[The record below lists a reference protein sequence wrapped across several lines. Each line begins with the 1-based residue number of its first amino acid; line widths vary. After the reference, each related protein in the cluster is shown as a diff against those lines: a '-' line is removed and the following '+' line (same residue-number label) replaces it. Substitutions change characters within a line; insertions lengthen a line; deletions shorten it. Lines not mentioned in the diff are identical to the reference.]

1 MRRHVS
7 VSRRIFEIINT
18 LLFIGVILACIL
30 PVWHVV
36 CASFSDAGW
45 VIGQS
50 GLIWRIKGFTLKGYM
65 LVFQNKDLI
74 TGYLNTFF
82 YVITATALGMLL
94 TVMAAYALSRKN
106 VLWANA
112 IMFIITFT
120 MMFNG
125 GMIAYYIVI
134 TKGLHMF
141 DTRLAL
147 ILPVCFSAYNMIIV
161 RTAMVGLPE
170 SLVESAKLDGA
181 GDFTI
186 LFKIVLPLM
195 KATIA
200 TVILYYVV
208 AHWNS
213 WFQASIFL
221 RDRAKY
227 PLQLVLK
234 EILVTGDVSTT
245 MTGSSNVNT
254 SNFSG
259 DLILYKQT
267 VKYCIIVVST
277 LPIFIFYPFVQKHF
291 ESGVMI
297 GAIKG

>member
-1 MRRHVS
+1 MRKHVS
-7 VSRRIFEIINT
+7 FPRLLFEIINT
-18 LLFIGVILACIL
+18 LIFIAVILACIL

-45 VIGQS
+45 VIGHS
-50 GLIWRIKGFTLKGYM
+50 GLILRIKGFTFKGYQ
-65 LVFQNKDLI
+65 LVFQNKDLV

-82 YVITATALGMLL
+82 YVITATTLGMLV
-94 TVMAAYALSRKN
+94 TVMAAYALSRKD
-106 VLWANA
+106 VLFGNS
-112 IMFIITFT
+112 IMFFITFT

-125 GMIAYYIVI
+125 GMIAYYVIV
-134 TKGLHMF
+134 TQGLHMF
-141 DTRLAL
+141 DSRWAL

-161 RTAMVGLPE
+161 RTAMIGLPE

-181 GDFTI
+181 GEFRI
-186 LFKIVLPLM
+186 LFSIVLPLM

-221 RDRAKY
+221 RDRAKF

-245 MTGSSNVNT
+245 MTGTANVNT
-254 SNFSG
+254 SSLSG
-259 DLILYKQT
+259 DLILYRQT
-267 VKYCIIVVST
+267 VKYCIIMVST
-277 LPIFIFYPFVQKHF
+277 LPIFAFYPFVQKHF
-291 ESGVMI
+291 EAGVMI

>member
-1 MRRHVS
+1 M
-7 VSRRIFEIINT
+7 SRKMTFPRLVFVIINT
-18 LLFIGVILACIL
+18 FIFIGVILMCIL

-50 GLIWRIKGFTLKGYM
+50 GLIWRIKDFTLQGYK
-65 LVFQNKDLI
+65 LVFQNKDLV

-82 YVITATALGMLL
+82 YVISATALGMLL

-106 VLWANA
+106 VLWGNA
-112 IMFIITFT
+112 IMFFITFT

-125 GMIAYYIVI
+125 GMIAYYIIV
-134 TKGLHMF
+134 TKGLHLF
-141 DTRLAL
+141 DSRLVM

-161 RTAMVGLPE
+161 RTAMQGLPE

-181 GDFTI
+181 GEFKI
-186 LFKIVLPLM
+186 LFSIVLPLM

-221 RDRAKY
+221 RDRTKF
-227 PLQLVLK
+227 PLQLILK

-254 SNFSG
+254 SNMSG
-259 DLILYKQT
+259 DLMLYKQT
-267 VKYCIIVVST
+267 VKYCTIVVST

-291 ESGVMI
+291 ESGVLI